1 MDGAANSSAASHPD
15 DNDKPMSN
23 MSPAPLASREQSIDK
38 EDLLGTVH
46 DRDTSALEKYGDF
59 FVGRR
64 DLGSILRYELLTCIL
79 GSMPGAAGLLL
90 RKRLYGRLFR
100 SVGHNVVFGR
110 NITFRHPGSISIGD
124 GTAIDN
130 NCHIDAR
137 GGGDEGI
144 KIGKN
149 TLIAST
155 TTLVA
160 KSGPIVIGDDVSISS
175 HCSIASVS
183 GIFIGSH
190 VGIAGHCFIG
200 GGRYYYEDKETPIMK
215 QGVFSKG
222 PVEIEDDVWIGA
234 GCRIMDGVRIG
245 KGSIVGAGAVVQE
258 DIPPYTVAAPFV
270 KLVKMPR

>member
-1 MDGAANSSAASHPD
+1 MSDSSTANVV
-15 DNDKPMSN
+15 
-23 MSPAPLASREQSIDK
+23 SREQPIDK

-46 DRDTSALEKYGDF
+46 DRGSSALEKYGDF
-59 FVGRR
+59 FVGRK
-64 DLGSILRYELLTCIL
+64 DLGSILYYELLTSFL

-90 RKRLYGRLFR
+90 RKRLYTRLFR
-100 SVGHNVVFGR
+100 SVGRDVVFGR
-110 NITFRHPGSISIGD
+110 NITLRHPGKISIGD

-137 GGGDEGI
+137 GAGDEGVH
-144 KIGKN
+144 IGKH

-155 TTLVA
+155 TTIVA

-183 GIFIGSH
+183 GIHIGNN
-190 VGIAGHCFIG
+190 VGIAAQCFIG
-200 GGRYYYEDKETPIMK
+200 GGRYHYDDKDTPIMK
-215 QGVFSKG
+215 QGVYSRG
-222 PVEIEDDVWIGA
+222 PVYIEDGVWIGA
-234 GCRIMDGVRIG
+234 GCQIMDGVRIG